1 SGGGDVIEGLAIASI
16 IRALPM
22 NVVTYN
28 IGITDSVANVIFAA
42 GNIRLA
48 KKTAS
53 FLFHGVRLSLPQC
66 QLVESQLQEQYK
78 NVIRMREDMIKHFS
92 DYSGADLANVA
103 ELMVD
108 GAAILSAQEALVKGI
123 IRDIRDPVMPAGVQ
137 VTAIGNS

>member
-1 SGGGDVIEGLAIASI
+1 LLVVGCWVVGCWVVGGFALKVASASKL
-16 IRALPM
+16 RRL
-22 NVVTYN
+22 
-28 IGITDSVANVIFAA
+28 
-42 GNIRLA
+42 LA

-108 GAAILSAQEALVKGI
+108 GTAILSAQEALVKGI
-123 IRDIRDPVMPAGVQ
+123 IHDIRDPVMPAGVQ